1 MINFYLGL
9 DLGQVSDYTALALVE
24 KVKEPTGE
32 KRVWYSGNGASR
44 RYAERARLHRE
55 EDITEDRFLLRYL
68 ERLKLGTPYPDVAR
82 HVTELLATPEL
93 AKKTQCIVDA
103 TGVGRPVVDMLREAK
118 VKPLVA
124 VTITGGDAVTKVE
137 TGRYFEPEF
146 RVPKRDLVS
155 TLQVLL
161 QNDRLKIA
169 EGLPL
174 AQILVR
180 EMQNFRMKISLATG
194 HDSYEAWRE
203 GDHDDLVLAVA
214 MACWYAKTQYQPT
227 SGFYSV

>member
-9 DLGQVSDYTALALVE
+9 DLGQVNDFTAIAIVE

-32 KRVWYSGNGASR
+32 QHVWYSGNGAR
-44 RYAERARLHRE
+44 RRHEEEVTEERFH
-55 EDITEDRFLLRYL
+55 LRYL
-68 ERLKLGTPYPDVAR
+68 ERLPLGAPYPEQVR
-82 HVTELLATPEL
+82 HVKALLAKPEL

-103 TGVGRPVVDMLREAK
+103 TGGGRPVVDMLREVK
-118 VKPLVA
+118 VKPLAA
-124 VTITGGDAVTKVE
+124 VTITGGDTVSRVE
-137 TGRYFEPEF
+137 TGRYFEPEY

-155 TLQVLL
+155 TIQVLL

-180 EMQNFRMKISLATG
+180 ELQNFRVKISIATG

-214 MACWYAKTQYQPT
+214 MACWYAKTQYQPR

>member
-124 VTITGGDAVTKVE
+124 VTITGGDTVTRDGKD
-137 TGRYFEPEF
+137 Y

-155 TLQVLL
+155 TLQVLF
-161 QNDRLKIA
+161 QGGGIEIA

-174 AQILVR
+174 ADVFVR
-180 EMQNFRMKISLATG
+180 EMQNFRMKISIAG

>member
-1 MINFYLGL
+1 MINFFLGL
-9 DLGQVSDYTALALVE
+9 DLDQVSDYTAIAIIE
-24 KVKEPTGE
+24 KTRPPM
-32 KRVWYSGNGASR
+32 GNGQAP
-44 RYAERARLHRE
+44 AEDLFH
-55 EDITEDRFLLRYL
+55 LQYL
-68 ERLKLGTPYPDVAR
+68 KRLKLGTPYPDVAR
-82 HVTELLATPEL
+82 HVTKRLATPEL

-124 VTITGGDAVTKVE
+124 VTITGGETVTRD
-137 TGRYFEPEF
+137 GSDY

-161 QNDRLKIA
+161 QNEWLKIA

-174 AQILVR
+174 APLLVR
-180 EMQNFRMKISLATG
+180 EMQNFRVKISLSTG

-203 GDHDDLVLAVA
+203 GDHDDLVFAVSL
-214 MACWYAKTQYQPT
+214 ACWYAAKWRP
-227 SGFYSV
+227 VVPML

>member
-1 MINFYLGL
+1 MA
-9 DLGQVSDYTALALVE
+9 DYTAIAIVE
-24 KVKEPTGE
+24 KVPVPTGE
-32 KRVWYSGNGASR
+32 KRVTPRRNGNR
-44 RYAERARLHRE
+44 QPLVE
-55 EDITEDRFLLRYL
+55 EITEDRFHLRYL
-68 ERLKLGTPYPDVAR
+68 ERLKLGTPYPEVAR
-82 HVTELLATPEL
+82 YVTDLLKTPEL
-93 AKKTQCIVDA
+93 AGKTFCVVDA
-103 TGVGRPVVDMLREAK
+103 TGVGRPVVDMLREAEI
-118 VKPLVA
+118 KPLAA
-124 VTITGGDAVTKVE
+124 VTITGGDTVSRVE
-137 TGRYFEPEF
+137 TGRYFEPEY

-155 TLQVLL
+155 TIQVLL

-180 EMQNFRMKISLATG
+180 ELQNFRVKISIATG

-214 MACWYAKTQYQPT
+214 MACWYAKTQYQPR